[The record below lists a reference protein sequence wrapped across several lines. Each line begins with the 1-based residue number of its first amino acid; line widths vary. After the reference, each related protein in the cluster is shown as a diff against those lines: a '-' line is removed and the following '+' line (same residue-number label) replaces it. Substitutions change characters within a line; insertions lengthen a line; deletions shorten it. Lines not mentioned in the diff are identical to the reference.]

1 MLKKDKKKKKFE
13 DRRRS
18 HIVEISAGKWLKNN
32 SICVQTT
39 TLNLSLIGKTK
50 ELITVFKN

>member
-1 MLKKDKKKKKFE
+1 MTNQKEFE

-18 HIVEISAGKWLKNN
+18 HIIEISTGKWHKNN

-39 TLNLSLIGKTK
+39 IINLSLIGKTK